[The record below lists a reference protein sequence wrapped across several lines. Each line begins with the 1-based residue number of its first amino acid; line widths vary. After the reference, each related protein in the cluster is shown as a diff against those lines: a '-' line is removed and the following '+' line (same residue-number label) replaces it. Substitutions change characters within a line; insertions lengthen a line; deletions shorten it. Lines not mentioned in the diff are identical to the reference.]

1 MLCLFAQ
8 HFPRSV
14 AALLQRGQVL
24 KRRFREETV
33 TDLLMANL
41 LQLGG
46 GSIIVE
52 FPDEPTTGAD
62 MEWNFIN
69 RAASELPLRSSPS
82 LLNSQANRHGF
93 RPAR

>member
-14 AALLQRGQVL
+14 ANLLQRDKKL
-24 KRRFREETV
+24 KRRFREETI

-41 LQLGG
+41 VTLGG
-46 GSIIVE
+46 SSILVD

-62 MEWNFIN
+62 ME
-69 RAASELPLRSSPS
+69 
-82 LLNSQANRHGF
+82 
-93 RPAR
+93 